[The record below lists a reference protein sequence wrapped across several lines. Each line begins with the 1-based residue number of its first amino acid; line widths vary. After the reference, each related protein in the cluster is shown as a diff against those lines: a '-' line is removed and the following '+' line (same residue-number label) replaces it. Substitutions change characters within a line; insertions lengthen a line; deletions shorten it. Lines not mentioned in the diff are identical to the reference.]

1 MIRKINEEQ
10 GKLAKTNIQI
20 AGDVT
25 KYPDFLDNSK
35 ITDSSQNQT
44 STQGKRTARGG
55 GQLPFKRE
63 TTDTDKKGEE
73 KEVKESKDLKDIRK
87 RNKTA
92 NLSRRKLE
100 DYSSS

>member
-25 KYPDFLDNSK
+25 KYPDFLDNTK
-35 ITDSSQNQT
+35 TTEPSSTN
-44 STQGKRTARGG
+44 GKRTAKGG